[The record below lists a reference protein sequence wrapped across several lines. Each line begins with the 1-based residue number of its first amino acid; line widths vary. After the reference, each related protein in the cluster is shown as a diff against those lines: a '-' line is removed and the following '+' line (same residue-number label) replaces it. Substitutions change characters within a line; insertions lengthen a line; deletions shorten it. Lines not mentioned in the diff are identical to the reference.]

1 MMPLTQ
7 EVSTIAH
14 VIELAIAPVFLITG
28 VSSLLAVMSN
38 RLARIIVRS
47 RQIESKWHDLDIIQT
62 ADAEAE
68 LASLSTR
75 AKLASFSINFCA
87 FAALIVC
94 LLIATL
100 FSDAFIG
107 TNLRWFVGGLFVLS
121 MCTLSGGIVCFL
133 REVHIA
139 MLSLRI
145 GSPIKLISK
154 T

>member
-1 MMPLTQ
+1 MPLTQ

-28 VSSLLAVMSN
+28 ISSLLAVMSN
-38 RLARIIVRS
+38 RLARIIDRS
-47 RQIESKWHDLDIIQT
+47 RQIEAKWHDLDIIQT

-68 LASLSTR
+68 LASLSKR

-87 FAALIVC
+87 FAALMVC

-100 FSDAFIG
+100 FLDAFIG

>member
-28 VSSLLAVMSN
+28 ISSLLAVMSN
-38 RLARIIVRS
+38 RLARIIDRS
-47 RQIESKWHDLDIIQT
+47 RQIEAKWHDLDIIQT

-68 LASLSTR
+68 LASLSKR

-87 FAALIVC
+87 FAALMVC

-100 FSDAFIG
+100 FLDAFIG

-145 GSPIKLISK
+145 GSPIKSIPK

>member
-28 VSSLLAVMSN
+28 ISSLLAVMSN
-38 RLARIIVRS
+38 RLARIIDRS
-47 RQIESKWHDLDIIQT
+47 RQIEAKWHDLDIIQT

-87 FAALIVC
+87 FAALMVC

-100 FSDAFIG
+100 FLDAFIG

-145 GSPIKLISK
+145 GSPIKLIPK
-154 T
+154 I

>member
-1 MMPLTQ
+1 MPLTQ

-28 VSSLLAVMSN
+28 ISSLLAVMSN
-38 RLARIIVRS
+38 RLARIIDRS
-47 RQIESKWHDLDIIQT
+47 RQIEAKWHDLDIIQT

-87 FAALIVC
+87 FAALMVC

-100 FSDAFIG
+100 FLDAFIG